1 MKYMIEC
8 KSITRFYLTVEAP
21 NKKALQKFFD
31 TAELDE
37 HDFEK
42 GDPDDGWESVEFK
55 DIEYGTWGPIQVE
68 IDEEGKPLNEILIGT
83 QLDSAPYGS

>member
-8 KSITRFYLTVEAP
+8 KRITRFYLTVEAP
-21 NKKALQKFFD
+21 NKKALQKFYD

-37 HDFEK
+37 HDFEE

-55 DIEYGTWGPIQVE
+55 DIKYGTWGPIQVE
-68 IDEEGKPLNEILIGT
+68 IDEEGKPLTDIERGD
-83 QLDSAPYGS
+83 Q